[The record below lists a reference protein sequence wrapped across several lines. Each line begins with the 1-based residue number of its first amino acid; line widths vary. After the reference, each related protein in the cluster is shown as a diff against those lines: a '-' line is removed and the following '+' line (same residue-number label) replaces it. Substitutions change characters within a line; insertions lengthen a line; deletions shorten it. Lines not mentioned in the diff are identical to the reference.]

1 MKTNYWSIN
10 DMATA
15 RKMNME
21 GKSARDIGRALGRS
35 RNSVIGWFHRAG
47 ISLDKVNPNKPP
59 PKVVQP
65 KVQKPSAPKPL
76 AEPFQPRLFFN
87 SLTNKPIE
95 QPTDLKNVPFMKISG
110 MMCRSVVGEPKGVDT
125 IYCGEPTVKASSS
138 WCAYHH
144 SIFYG
149 YRKENVESK
158 ITQGSVK
165 LFN

>member
-1 MKTNYWSIN
+1 MNDKFSIN
-10 DMATA
+10 KVWTIAETIKAKNMNEDGYTA
-15 RKMNME
+15 RE
-21 GKSARDIGRALGRS
+21 IGAALGRS
-35 RNSVIGWFHRAG
+35 RNSVIGWFHRSG
-47 ISLDKVNPNKPP
+47 ISLDKAMPNDTVKIM
-59 PKVVQP
+59 KQP
-65 KVQKPSAPKPL
+65 KAVK
-76 AEPFQPRLFFN
+76 EPFKPRLFFN

-95 QPTDLKNVPFMKISG
+95 QPTDVKNVPFMKISG

-149 YRKENVESK
+149 YRKENVENK